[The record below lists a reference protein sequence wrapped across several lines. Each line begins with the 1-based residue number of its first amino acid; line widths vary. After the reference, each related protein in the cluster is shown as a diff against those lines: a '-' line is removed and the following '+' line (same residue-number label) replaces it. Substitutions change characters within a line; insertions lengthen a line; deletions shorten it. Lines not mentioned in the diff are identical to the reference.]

1 MAQHDVVVI
10 GGSAGALPAL
20 RQILEQLPASLP
32 ACILAVLHT
41 AAEGDGF
48 LPDILERASSL
59 PVAFAKNHDPV
70 VPGRVYI
77 APPDFHL
84 IVTSSGLRVVHGP
97 RENGFRPA
105 IDPLFRTAARECGS
119 RVVGVIL
126 SGGLSDGT
134 YGLSVIKQHG
144 GVAIVQNPED
154 AIVTSMPANALNA
167 VNVDY
172 VRDASDIAAT
182 IERLS
187 REPDPESA
195 PEGDGEMARSRE
207 VEPQL
212 PVENS
217 EVTEMATRFGPPS
230 ALTCPDCGGALWE
243 IADDRLVRYQCHVG
257 HQYAPDAL
265 ESEQRATIDSAL
277 WSAVRVLEE
286 RADLK
291 GRLARRA
298 AANGLEH
305 VSDEYAKAAREAHGQ
320 AQTIRAVL
328 FAAANDSPAM
338 TAAAVAA
345 EELRPPTPS
354 KGPDAPRG
362 SEERQTAHRNFAR
375 ARRRN

>member
-1 MAQHDVVVI
+1 MARHDVVVI
-10 GGSAGALPAL
+10 GGSAGALQAVTTIVE
-20 RQILEQLPASLP
+20 RLPASLS
-32 ACILAVLHT
+32 ACVLIVLHT
-41 AAEGDGF
+41 STDGF
-48 LPDILERASSL
+48 LPDILARASPF

-70 VPGRVYI
+70 EPGHVYV

-105 IDPLFRTAARECGS
+105 IDPLFRTAAREFGP

-126 SGGLSDGT
+126 SGALSDGS
-134 YGLSVIKQHG
+134 YGLSVVKKYG

-154 AIVTSMPANALNA
+154 AVITSMPANALST

-172 VRDASDIAAT
+172 VRDASEIAAT

-187 REPDPESA
+187 RETDDSESGL
-195 PEGDGEMARSRE
+195 EGNGEPARSRA

-212 PVENS
+212 PVENA
-217 EVTEMATRFGPPS
+217 EVAEMTTRFGPPS

-243 IADDRLVRYQCHVG
+243 IADDRVVRYQCHVG

-286 RADLK
+286 HADLK
-291 GRLARRA
+291 GRLAQRA

-305 VSDEYAKAAREAHGQ
+305 MSEGFAKGARDAHGQ
-320 AQTIRAVL
+320 AQTIRSVL
-328 FAAANDSPAM
+328 FAAASDSPAVAGA
-338 TAAAVAA
+338 TVAA
-345 EELRPPTPS
+345 EELPPPTPS
-354 KGPDAPRG
+354 KRPDALRG
-362 SEERQTAHRNFAR
+362 SEEPQKAHRNFAR